1 MKVLT
6 RHSQVSRTAVVIGSA
21 VVLCCGGAS
30 IALASGGLSDSST
43 PSPVFTGCLSKVT
56 GTLRAVTLSPA
67 TPAPCGKSEQ
77 QVSWNQVGQP
87 GADGLPGASGAAGPS
102 GPAGSPG
109 ASGASGLPGA
119 NGSPGPSGPSGPQG
133 AKGDTGAPGAPGSDG
148 APAAYSD
155 VNPLTVNMLGYAYST
170 VATLD
175 LPAGSY
181 VLTGNATLFNLSVS
195 DQAVACILNV
205 VHGDLIPGSRSASS
219 FGPGTG
225 SHAQVSIS
233 NQAAVTLDAASTVVM
248 QCGTVDGTTA
258 GPSSLIAVQ
267 VKTVTIQTG
276 TSI

>member
-6 RHSQVSRTAVVIGSA
+6 HVARASRTSMVIGSA

-30 IALASGGLSDSST
+30 FALASSGSSPSAAT
-43 PSPVFTGCLSKVT
+43 SPVFTGCLSKVS

-67 TPAPCGKSEQ
+67 TPAPCGKYEQ
-77 QVSWNQVGQP
+77 QVSWNQLGQP
-87 GADGLPGASGAAGPS
+87 GADGSPGASGAPGPS

-133 AKGDTGAPGAPGSDG
+133 SPGPTGSAGAPGSDG
-148 APAAYSD
+148 APAAYTNI
-155 VNPLTVNMLGYAYST
+155 NPLAVNMLGEYAT

-181 VLTGNATLFNLSVS
+181 AITGQATLHNSS
-195 DQAVACILNV
+195 NSEQGVACILNV
-205 VHGDLIPGSRSASS
+205 VHGDSIPGSRSASS
-219 FGPGTG
+219 FGPGSG
-225 SHAQVSIS
+225 SHSQVSIS
-233 NQAAVTLDAASTVVM
+233 NQAAVTLDTAGTVVM
-248 QCGTVDGTTA
+248 QCDTTDGSTA